1 MRGSRL
7 PNCLMTARFAKSRRA
22 RQRGLAFT
30 NPPKPYPHP
39 LLGSTTVCK
48 RDTLLD
54 TNSTRFVSEKMPADI
69 RSFFGGGPPKASQD
83 AKKKDEPAPKKA
95 APKKKGRASRVV
107 EDSDDD
113 DEEEAK

>member
-1 MRGSRL
+1 VHVNG
-7 PNCLMTARFAKSRRA
+7 
-22 RQRGLAFT
+22 GLAFI
-30 NPPKPYPHP
+30 NPPKSHPHP

-48 RDTLLD
+48 RDTLLG
-54 TNSTRFVSEKMPADI
+54 TNSTRFVSKKMPADI
-69 RSFFGGGPPKASQD
+69 RSFFGGGPPKGSQD